1 MKKTWPFILLTMV
14 IKFVGTFLE
23 LLIPY
28 VLEYIIDVV
37 APTKSLKMVLVWGGV
52 MIVLAILCRLF
63 NKTANQRAVTSASK
77 NIYRLR
83 QDLFEKTIYL
93 SSDVIDKI
101 TLPSLISR
109 LTSDSYNILSFMQ
122 SSQTLGVRAPI
133 LLLGGFIVTF
143 SMDRGMAMILAVMAP
158 LIIAIVVFISR
169 KGIPLY
175 TSVQKKLDE
184 VVRIM
189 RENISGI
196 RVIKALGKEK
206 RESHHFEMA
215 DKDMEKSEIKAGFT
229 MALPTSIV
237 KVFMNIG
244 LVLVVIIGAVRVSE
258 GTMKPGVILA
268 FLSYFQMIMM
278 GVLTLNR
285 FFLMMSKANASSMRI
300 KDTMDSISSL
310 SITEEESGNEKAKEG
325 YIVFDDVSF
334 SYNVSSNAVSHIS
347 FSLERG
353 KTLGIIGGTGSGKST
368 IINLMM
374 RFYDPQKGNIFVDGK
389 NIKSYELPSLRR
401 HFGVVFQNDFIFH
414 DTISSNIKMGR
425 NISDEDMKKAAE
437 NAMAAEFIER
447 YEEGYEHY
455 SAIHGAAFSGGQKQR
470 LLISRALS
478 GDSPVIVLDDSSSA
492 LDYRTDSMVRKNIL
506 SNHKSKVLD
515 KRCDGLLYQMQRIQI
530 GPRYATPQHHRWMC
544 ATNFLL
550 LHDHHNTQYADFP
563 DFHLPL
569 PVFGCHEMTHSTVWH
584 TNPNTATDVQP
595 PLKPEKHQSHQH
607 SPLDSV
613 LV

>member
-1 MKKTWPFILLTMV
+1 MKFILSYMKKTWSFILLTMV
-14 IKFVGTFLE
+14 IKFIGTFLE

-175 TSVQKKLDE
+175 TTVQKKLDE

-334 SYNVSSNAVSHIS
+334 SYNGSSNAVSHIS

-492 LDYRTDSMVRKNIL
+492 LDYHTDSMVRKNIL
-506 SNHKSKVLD
+506 SNHKSSSLVIVAERVSAVMNADEILVLHN
-515 KRCDGLLYQMQRIQI
+515 GEII
-530 GPRYATPQHHRWMC
+530 GRGR
-544 ATNFLL
+544 
-550 LHDHHNTQYADFP
+550 HDHLMESCDEYRDIYQTQMGEAR
-563 DFHLPL
+563 
-569 PVFGCHEMTHSTVWH
+569 E
-584 TNPNTATDVQP
+584 
-595 PLKPEKHQSHQH
+595 
-607 SPLDSV
+607 
-613 LV
+613 

>member
-1 MKKTWPFILLTMV
+1 MKKTWSFILLTMV
-14 IKFVGTFLE
+14 IKFIGTFLE

-175 TSVQKKLDE
+175 TTVQKKLDE

-334 SYNVSSNAVSHIS
+334 SYNGSSNAVSHIS
-347 FSLERG
+347 FSLDRG

-506 SNHKSKVLD
+506 SNHKSSSLVIVAERVSAVMNADEILVLHNGEIID
-515 KRCDGLLYQMQRIQI
+515 RGR
-530 GPRYATPQHHRWMC
+530 
-544 ATNFLL
+544 
-550 LHDHHNTQYADFP
+550 HDHLMESCDEYRDIYQTQMGEAR
-563 DFHLPL
+563 
-569 PVFGCHEMTHSTVWH
+569 E
-584 TNPNTATDVQP
+584 
-595 PLKPEKHQSHQH
+595 
-607 SPLDSV
+607 
-613 LV
+613 

>member
-1 MKKTWPFILLTMV
+1 M
-14 IKFVGTFLE
+14 
-23 LLIPY
+23 
-28 VLEYIIDVV
+28 LEYIIDVV

-175 TSVQKKLDE
+175 TTVQKKLDE

-334 SYNVSSNAVSHIS
+334 SYNGSSNAVSHIS

-492 LDYRTDSMVRKNIL
+492 LDYHTDSMVRKNIL
-506 SNHKSKVLD
+506 SNHKSSSLVIVAERVSAVMNADEILVLHN
-515 KRCDGLLYQMQRIQI
+515 GEII
-530 GPRYATPQHHRWMC
+530 GRGR
-544 ATNFLL
+544 
-550 LHDHHNTQYADFP
+550 HDHLMESCDEYRDIYQTQMGEAR
-563 DFHLPL
+563 
-569 PVFGCHEMTHSTVWH
+569 E
-584 TNPNTATDVQP
+584 
-595 PLKPEKHQSHQH
+595 
-607 SPLDSV
+607 
-613 LV
+613 

>member
-1 MKKTWPFILLTMV
+1 MKKTWSFILLTMV
-14 IKFVGTFLE
+14 IKFIGTFLE

-93 SSDVIDKI
+93 SSDVIDNI

-175 TSVQKKLDE
+175 TTVQKKLDE

-310 SITEEESGNEKAKEG
+310 SIIEEESGNEKAKEG

-334 SYNVSSNAVSHIS
+334 SYNGSSNAVSHIS

-492 LDYRTDSMVRKNIL
+492 LDYHTDSMVRKNIL
-506 SNHKSKVLD
+506 SNHKSSSLVIVAERVSAVMNADEILVLHN
-515 KRCDGLLYQMQRIQI
+515 GEII
-530 GPRYATPQHHRWMC
+530 GRGR
-544 ATNFLL
+544 
-550 LHDHHNTQYADFP
+550 HDHLMESCDEYRDIYQTQMGEAR
-563 DFHLPL
+563 
-569 PVFGCHEMTHSTVWH
+569 E
-584 TNPNTATDVQP
+584 
-595 PLKPEKHQSHQH
+595 
-607 SPLDSV
+607 
-613 LV
+613 

>member
-1 MKKTWPFILLTMV
+1 MKKTWSFILLTMV
-14 IKFVGTFLE
+14 IKFIGTFLE

-175 TSVQKKLDE
+175 TTVQKKLDE

-206 RESHHFEMA
+206 REIHHFEMA

-334 SYNVSSNAVSHIS
+334 SYNGTSNAVSHIS

-506 SNHKSKVLD
+506 SNHKSSSLVIVAERVSAVMNADEILVLHN
-515 KRCDGLLYQMQRIQI
+515 GEII
-530 GPRYATPQHHRWMC
+530 GRGR
-544 ATNFLL
+544 
-550 LHDHHNTQYADFP
+550 HDHLMESCDEYRDIYQTQMGEAR
-563 DFHLPL
+563 
-569 PVFGCHEMTHSTVWH
+569 E
-584 TNPNTATDVQP
+584 
-595 PLKPEKHQSHQH
+595 
-607 SPLDSV
+607 
-613 LV
+613 

>member
-1 MKKTWPFILLTMV
+1 MKKTWSFILLTMV
-14 IKFVGTFLE
+14 IKFIGTFLE

-93 SSDVIDKI
+93 SSDVIDHI

-175 TSVQKKLDE
+175 TTVQKKLDE

-334 SYNVSSNAVSHIS
+334 SYNGSSNAVSHIS

-492 LDYRTDSMVRKNIL
+492 LDYHTDSMVRKNIL
-506 SNHKSKVLD
+506 SNHKSSSLVIVAERVSAVMNADEILVL
-515 KRCDGLLYQMQRIQI
+515 RNGEII
-530 GPRYATPQHHRWMC
+530 GRGR
-544 ATNFLL
+544 
-550 LHDHHNTQYADFP
+550 HDHLMESCDEYRDIYQTQMGEAR
-563 DFHLPL
+563 
-569 PVFGCHEMTHSTVWH
+569 E
-584 TNPNTATDVQP
+584 
-595 PLKPEKHQSHQH
+595 
-607 SPLDSV
+607 
-613 LV
+613 

>member
-1 MKKTWPFILLTMV
+1 MKKTWSFILLTMV
-14 IKFVGTFLE
+14 IKFIGTFLE

-93 SSDVIDKI
+93 SSDVIDHI

-175 TSVQKKLDE
+175 TTVQKKLDE

-206 RESHHFEMA
+206 RESQHFEMA

-334 SYNVSSNAVSHIS
+334 SYNGSSNAVSHIS

-506 SNHKSKVLD
+506 SNHKSSSLVIVAERVSAVMNADEILVLHN
-515 KRCDGLLYQMQRIQI
+515 GEII
-530 GPRYATPQHHRWMC
+530 GRGR
-544 ATNFLL
+544 
-550 LHDHHNTQYADFP
+550 HDHLMESCDEYRDIYQTQMGEAR
-563 DFHLPL
+563 
-569 PVFGCHEMTHSTVWH
+569 E
-584 TNPNTATDVQP
+584 
-595 PLKPEKHQSHQH
+595 
-607 SPLDSV
+607 
-613 LV
+613 

>member
-1 MKKTWPFILLTMV
+1 MKKTWSFILLTMV
-14 IKFVGTFLE
+14 IKFIGTFLE

-93 SSDVIDKI
+93 SSDVIDHI

-175 TSVQKKLDE
+175 TTVQKKLDE

-334 SYNVSSNAVSHIS
+334 SYNGSSNAVSHIS

-492 LDYRTDSMVRKNIL
+492 LDYHTDSMVRKNIL
-506 SNHKSKVLD
+506 SNHKSSSLVIVAERVSAVMNADEILVLHN
-515 KRCDGLLYQMQRIQI
+515 GEII
-530 GPRYATPQHHRWMC
+530 GRGR
-544 ATNFLL
+544 
-550 LHDHHNTQYADFP
+550 HDHLMESCDEYRDIYQTQMGEAR
-563 DFHLPL
+563 
-569 PVFGCHEMTHSTVWH
+569 E
-584 TNPNTATDVQP
+584 
-595 PLKPEKHQSHQH
+595 
-607 SPLDSV
+607 
-613 LV
+613 

>member
-1 MKKTWPFILLTMV
+1 MKKTWSFILLTMV
-14 IKFVGTFLE
+14 IKFIGTFLE

-175 TSVQKKLDE
+175 TTVQKKLDE

-334 SYNVSSNAVSHIS
+334 SYNGSSNAVSHIS

-492 LDYRTDSMVRKNIL
+492 LDYHTDSVVRKNIL
-506 SNHKSKVLD
+506 SNHKSSSLVIVAERVSAVMNADEILVLHN
-515 KRCDGLLYQMQRIQI
+515 GEII
-530 GPRYATPQHHRWMC
+530 GRGR
-544 ATNFLL
+544 
-550 LHDHHNTQYADFP
+550 HDHLMESCDEYRDIYQTQMGEAR
-563 DFHLPL
+563 
-569 PVFGCHEMTHSTVWH
+569 E
-584 TNPNTATDVQP
+584 
-595 PLKPEKHQSHQH
+595 
-607 SPLDSV
+607 
-613 LV
+613 

>member
-1 MKKTWPFILLTMV
+1 MKKTWSFILLTMV
-14 IKFVGTFLE
+14 IKFIGTFLE

-93 SSDVIDKI
+93 SSDIIDKI

-175 TSVQKKLDE
+175 TTVQKKLDE

-215 DKDMEKSEIKAGFT
+215 DKDMEKSEIKPGFT

-334 SYNVSSNAVSHIS
+334 SYNGSSNAVSHIS

-492 LDYRTDSMVRKNIL
+492 LDYHTDSMVRKNIL
-506 SNHKSKVLD
+506 SNHKSSSLVIVAERVSAVMNADEILVLHN
-515 KRCDGLLYQMQRIQI
+515 GEII
-530 GPRYATPQHHRWMC
+530 GRGR
-544 ATNFLL
+544 
-550 LHDHHNTQYADFP
+550 HDHLMESCDEYRDIYQTQMGEAR
-563 DFHLPL
+563 
-569 PVFGCHEMTHSTVWH
+569 E
-584 TNPNTATDVQP
+584 
-595 PLKPEKHQSHQH
+595 
-607 SPLDSV
+607 
-613 LV
+613 

>member
-1 MKKTWPFILLTMV
+1 MKKTWSFILLTMV
-14 IKFVGTFLE
+14 IKFIGTFLE

-93 SSDVIDKI
+93 SSDVIDHI

-334 SYNVSSNAVSHIS
+334 SYNGSSNAVSHIS

-506 SNHKSKVLD
+506 SNHKSSSLVIVAERVSAVMNADEILVLHN
-515 KRCDGLLYQMQRIQI
+515 GEII
-530 GPRYATPQHHRWMC
+530 GRGR
-544 ATNFLL
+544 
-550 LHDHHNTQYADFP
+550 HDHLIESCDEYRDIYQTQMGEAR
-563 DFHLPL
+563 
-569 PVFGCHEMTHSTVWH
+569 E
-584 TNPNTATDVQP
+584 
-595 PLKPEKHQSHQH
+595 
-607 SPLDSV
+607 
-613 LV
+613 

>member
-1 MKKTWPFILLTMV
+1 MKKTWSFILLTMV
-14 IKFVGTFLE
+14 IKFIGTFLE

-109 LTSDSYNILSFMQ
+109 LTSDSYKILSFMQ

-175 TSVQKKLDE
+175 TTVQKKLDE

-334 SYNVSSNAVSHIS
+334 SYNGSSNAVSHIS

-506 SNHKSKVLD
+506 SNHKSSSLVIVAERVSAVMNADEILVL
-515 KRCDGLLYQMQRIQI
+515 RNGEII
-530 GPRYATPQHHRWMC
+530 GRGR
-544 ATNFLL
+544 
-550 LHDHHNTQYADFP
+550 HDHLMESCDEYRDIYQTQMGEAR
-563 DFHLPL
+563 
-569 PVFGCHEMTHSTVWH
+569 E
-584 TNPNTATDVQP
+584 
-595 PLKPEKHQSHQH
+595 
-607 SPLDSV
+607 
-613 LV
+613 

>member
-1 MKKTWPFILLTMV
+1 MKKTWSFILLTMV

-93 SSDVIDKI
+93 SSDVIDHI

-175 TSVQKKLDE
+175 TTVQKKLDE

-206 RESHHFEMA
+206 REIHHFEMA

-334 SYNVSSNAVSHIS
+334 SYNGSSNAVSHIS

-506 SNHKSKVLD
+506 SNHKSSSLVIVAERVSAVMNADEILVLHN
-515 KRCDGLLYQMQRIQI
+515 GEII
-530 GPRYATPQHHRWMC
+530 GRGR
-544 ATNFLL
+544 
-550 LHDHHNTQYADFP
+550 HDHLMESCDEYRDIYQTQMGEAR
-563 DFHLPL
+563 
-569 PVFGCHEMTHSTVWH
+569 E
-584 TNPNTATDVQP
+584 
-595 PLKPEKHQSHQH
+595 
-607 SPLDSV
+607 
-613 LV
+613 

>member
-1 MKKTWPFILLTMV
+1 MKKTWSFILLTMV
-14 IKFVGTFLE
+14 SKFIGTFLE

-93 SSDVIDKI
+93 SSDVIDHI

-175 TSVQKKLDE
+175 TTVQKKLDE

-334 SYNVSSNAVSHIS
+334 SYNGSSNAVSHIS

-492 LDYRTDSMVRKNIL
+492 LDYHTDSMVRKNIL
-506 SNHKSKVLD
+506 SNHKSSSLVIVAERVSAVMNADEILVLHN
-515 KRCDGLLYQMQRIQI
+515 GEII
-530 GPRYATPQHHRWMC
+530 GRGR
-544 ATNFLL
+544 
-550 LHDHHNTQYADFP
+550 HDHLMESCDEYRDIYQTQMGEAR
-563 DFHLPL
+563 
-569 PVFGCHEMTHSTVWH
+569 E
-584 TNPNTATDVQP
+584 
-595 PLKPEKHQSHQH
+595 
-607 SPLDSV
+607 
-613 LV
+613 

>member
-1 MKKTWPFILLTMV
+1 MKKTWSFILLTMV
-14 IKFVGTFLE
+14 IKFIGTFLE

-93 SSDVIDKI
+93 SSDVIDHI

-206 RESHHFEMA
+206 REIHHFEMA

-229 MALPTSIV
+229 MALPASIV

-334 SYNVSSNAVSHIS
+334 SYNGSSNAVSHIS

-506 SNHKSKVLD
+506 SNHKSSSLVIVAERVSAVMNADEILVLHN
-515 KRCDGLLYQMQRIQI
+515 GEII
-530 GPRYATPQHHRWMC
+530 GRGR
-544 ATNFLL
+544 
-550 LHDHHNTQYADFP
+550 HDHLMESCDEYRDIYQTQMGEAR
-563 DFHLPL
+563 
-569 PVFGCHEMTHSTVWH
+569 E
-584 TNPNTATDVQP
+584 
-595 PLKPEKHQSHQH
+595 
-607 SPLDSV
+607 
-613 LV
+613 

>member
-1 MKKTWPFILLTMV
+1 MKKTWSFILLTMV

-93 SSDVIDKI
+93 SSDVIDHI

-334 SYNVSSNAVSHIS
+334 SYNGSSNAVSHVS

-437 NAMAAEFIER
+437 NAMASEFIER

-506 SNHKSKVLD
+506 SNHKSSSLVIVAERVSAVMNADEILVLHN
-515 KRCDGLLYQMQRIQI
+515 GEII
-530 GPRYATPQHHRWMC
+530 GRGR
-544 ATNFLL
+544 
-550 LHDHHNTQYADFP
+550 HDHLMESCDEYRDIYQTQMGEAR
-563 DFHLPL
+563 
-569 PVFGCHEMTHSTVWH
+569 E
-584 TNPNTATDVQP
+584 
-595 PLKPEKHQSHQH
+595 
-607 SPLDSV
+607 
-613 LV
+613 

>member
-1 MKKTWPFILLTMV
+1 MKKTWSFILLTMV
-14 IKFVGTFLE
+14 IKFIGTFLE

-93 SSDVIDKI
+93 SSDVIDHI

-175 TSVQKKLDE
+175 TTVQKKLDE

-196 RVIKALGKEK
+196 RGIKALGKEK

-334 SYNVSSNAVSHIS
+334 SYNGSSNAVSHIS

-492 LDYRTDSMVRKNIL
+492 LDYHTDSMVRKNIL
-506 SNHKSKVLD
+506 SNHKSSSLVIVAERVSAVMNADEILVLHN
-515 KRCDGLLYQMQRIQI
+515 GEII
-530 GPRYATPQHHRWMC
+530 GRGR
-544 ATNFLL
+544 
-550 LHDHHNTQYADFP
+550 HDHLMESCDEYRDIYQTQMGEAR
-563 DFHLPL
+563 
-569 PVFGCHEMTHSTVWH
+569 E
-584 TNPNTATDVQP
+584 
-595 PLKPEKHQSHQH
+595 
-607 SPLDSV
+607 
-613 LV
+613 

>member
-1 MKKTWPFILLTMV
+1 MKKTWSFILLTMV
-14 IKFVGTFLE
+14 IKFIGTFLE

-93 SSDVIDKI
+93 SSDVIDHI

-175 TSVQKKLDE
+175 TTVQKKLDE

-310 SITEEESGNEKAKEG
+310 SIIEEESGNEKAKEG

-334 SYNVSSNAVSHIS
+334 SYNGASNAVSHIS

-506 SNHKSKVLD
+506 SNHKSSSLVIVAERVSAVMNADEILVLHN
-515 KRCDGLLYQMQRIQI
+515 GEII
-530 GPRYATPQHHRWMC
+530 GRGR
-544 ATNFLL
+544 
-550 LHDHHNTQYADFP
+550 HDHLMESCDEYRDIYQTQMGEAR
-563 DFHLPL
+563 
-569 PVFGCHEMTHSTVWH
+569 E
-584 TNPNTATDVQP
+584 
-595 PLKPEKHQSHQH
+595 
-607 SPLDSV
+607 
-613 LV
+613 

>member
-1 MKKTWPFILLTMV
+1 MKKTWSFILLTMV
-14 IKFVGTFLE
+14 IKFIGTFLE

-122 SSQTLGVRAPI
+122 SSQTWGVRAPI
-133 LLLGGFIVTF
+133 RLLGGFSVTF

-175 TSVQKKLDE
+175 TTVQKKLDE

-334 SYNVSSNAVSHIS
+334 SYNGSSNAVSHIS

-506 SNHKSKVLD
+506 SNHKSSSLVIVAERVSAVMNADEILVLHN
-515 KRCDGLLYQMQRIQI
+515 GEII
-530 GPRYATPQHHRWMC
+530 GRGR
-544 ATNFLL
+544 
-550 LHDHHNTQYADFP
+550 HDHLMESCDEYRDIYQTQMGEAR
-563 DFHLPL
+563 
-569 PVFGCHEMTHSTVWH
+569 E
-584 TNPNTATDVQP
+584 
-595 PLKPEKHQSHQH
+595 
-607 SPLDSV
+607 
-613 LV
+613 

>member
-1 MKKTWPFILLTMV
+1 MKKTWSFILLTMV
-14 IKFVGTFLE
+14 IKFIGTFLE

-133 LLLGGFIVTF
+133 LLLGGFNVTF

-175 TSVQKKLDE
+175 TTVQKKLDE

-334 SYNVSSNAVSHIS
+334 SYNGSSNAVSHIS

-492 LDYRTDSMVRKNIL
+492 LDYHTDSMVRKNIL
-506 SNHKSKVLD
+506 SNHKSSSLVIVAERVSAVMNADEILVLHN
-515 KRCDGLLYQMQRIQI
+515 GEII
-530 GPRYATPQHHRWMC
+530 GRGR
-544 ATNFLL
+544 
-550 LHDHHNTQYADFP
+550 HDHLMESCDEYRDIYQTQMGEAR
-563 DFHLPL
+563 
-569 PVFGCHEMTHSTVWH
+569 E
-584 TNPNTATDVQP
+584 
-595 PLKPEKHQSHQH
+595 
-607 SPLDSV
+607 
-613 LV
+613 

>member
-1 MKKTWPFILLTMV
+1 MKKTWSFILLTMV
-14 IKFVGTFLE
+14 IKFIGTFLE

-93 SSDVIDKI
+93 SSDVIDHI

-175 TSVQKKLDE
+175 TTVQKKLDE

-206 RESHHFEMA
+206 REIHHFEMA

-334 SYNVSSNAVSHIS
+334 SYNGSSNAVSHIS

-506 SNHKSKVLD
+506 SNHKSSSLVIVAERVSAVMNADEILVLHN
-515 KRCDGLLYQMQRIQI
+515 GEII
-530 GPRYATPQHHRWMC
+530 GRGR
-544 ATNFLL
+544 
-550 LHDHHNTQYADFP
+550 HDHLMESCDEYRDIYQTQMGEAR
-563 DFHLPL
+563 
-569 PVFGCHEMTHSTVWH
+569 E
-584 TNPNTATDVQP
+584 
-595 PLKPEKHQSHQH
+595 
-607 SPLDSV
+607 
-613 LV
+613 

>member
-1 MKKTWPFILLTMV
+1 MKKTWSFILLTMV
-14 IKFVGTFLE
+14 IKFIGTFLE

-93 SSDVIDKI
+93 SSDVIDHI

-175 TSVQKKLDE
+175 TTVQKKLDE

-334 SYNVSSNAVSHIS
+334 SYNGSSNAVSHIS

-414 DTISSNIKMGR
+414 DTITSNIKMGR

-506 SNHKSKVLD
+506 SNHKSSSLVIVAERVSAVMNADEILVLHN
-515 KRCDGLLYQMQRIQI
+515 GEII
-530 GPRYATPQHHRWMC
+530 GRGR
-544 ATNFLL
+544 
-550 LHDHHNTQYADFP
+550 HDHLMESCDEYRDIYQTQMGEAR
-563 DFHLPL
+563 
-569 PVFGCHEMTHSTVWH
+569 E
-584 TNPNTATDVQP
+584 
-595 PLKPEKHQSHQH
+595 
-607 SPLDSV
+607 
-613 LV
+613 

>member
-1 MKKTWPFILLTMV
+1 MKKTWSFILLTMV
-14 IKFVGTFLE
+14 IKFIGTFLE

-93 SSDVIDKI
+93 SSDVIDHI

-175 TSVQKKLDE
+175 TTVQKKLDE

-229 MALPTSIV
+229 MALPASIV

-334 SYNVSSNAVSHIS
+334 SYNGSSNAVSHIS

-506 SNHKSKVLD
+506 SNHKSSSLVIVAERVSAVMNADEILVLHN
-515 KRCDGLLYQMQRIQI
+515 GEII
-530 GPRYATPQHHRWMC
+530 GRGR
-544 ATNFLL
+544 
-550 LHDHHNTQYADFP
+550 HDHLMESCDEYRDIYQTQMGEAR
-563 DFHLPL
+563 
-569 PVFGCHEMTHSTVWH
+569 E
-584 TNPNTATDVQP
+584 
-595 PLKPEKHQSHQH
+595 
-607 SPLDSV
+607 
-613 LV
+613 

>member
-1 MKKTWPFILLTMV
+1 MKKTWSFILLTMV
-14 IKFVGTFLE
+14 IKFIGTFLE

-175 TSVQKKLDE
+175 TTVQKKLDE

-506 SNHKSKVLD
+506 SNHKSSSLVIVAERVSAVMNADEILVLHN
-515 KRCDGLLYQMQRIQI
+515 GEII
-530 GPRYATPQHHRWMC
+530 GRGR
-544 ATNFLL
+544 
-550 LHDHHNTQYADFP
+550 HDHLMESCDEYRDIYQTQMGEAR
-563 DFHLPL
+563 
-569 PVFGCHEMTHSTVWH
+569 E
-584 TNPNTATDVQP
+584 
-595 PLKPEKHQSHQH
+595 
-607 SPLDSV
+607 
-613 LV
+613 

>member
-1 MKKTWPFILLTMV
+1 MKKTWSFILLTMV

-93 SSDVIDKI
+93 SSDVIDHI

-175 TSVQKKLDE
+175 TTVQKKLDE

-206 RESHHFEMA
+206 REIHHFEMA

-310 SITEEESGNEKAKEG
+310 SIIEEESGNEKAKEG

-334 SYNVSSNAVSHIS
+334 SYNGSSNAVSHIS

-492 LDYRTDSMVRKNIL
+492 LDYHTDSMVRKNIL
-506 SNHKSKVLD
+506 SNHKSSSLVIVAERVSAVMNADEILVLHN
-515 KRCDGLLYQMQRIQI
+515 GEII
-530 GPRYATPQHHRWMC
+530 GRGR
-544 ATNFLL
+544 
-550 LHDHHNTQYADFP
+550 HDHLMESCDEYRDIYQTQMGEAR
-563 DFHLPL
+563 
-569 PVFGCHEMTHSTVWH
+569 E
-584 TNPNTATDVQP
+584 
-595 PLKPEKHQSHQH
+595 
-607 SPLDSV
+607 
-613 LV
+613 

>member
-1 MKKTWPFILLTMV
+1 MKKTWSFILLTMV
-14 IKFVGTFLE
+14 IKFIGTFLE

-93 SSDVIDKI
+93 SSDVIDHI

-310 SITEEESGNEKAKEG
+310 SIIEEESGNEKAKEG

-334 SYNVSSNAVSHIS
+334 SYNGSSNAVSHIS

-506 SNHKSKVLD
+506 SNHKSSSLVIVAERVSAVMNADEILVL
-515 KRCDGLLYQMQRIQI
+515 RNGEII
-530 GPRYATPQHHRWMC
+530 GRGR
-544 ATNFLL
+544 
-550 LHDHHNTQYADFP
+550 HDHLMESCDEYRDIYQTQMGEAR
-563 DFHLPL
+563 
-569 PVFGCHEMTHSTVWH
+569 E
-584 TNPNTATDVQP
+584 
-595 PLKPEKHQSHQH
+595 
-607 SPLDSV
+607 
-613 LV
+613 

>member
-1 MKKTWPFILLTMV
+1 MKKTWSFILLTMV
-14 IKFVGTFLE
+14 IKFIGTFLE

-109 LTSDSYNILSFMQ
+109 LTSDSYTILSFMQ

-175 TSVQKKLDE
+175 TTVQKKLDE

-215 DKDMEKSEIKAGFT
+215 DKDMEKSEIKAGCT

-334 SYNVSSNAVSHIS
+334 SYNGSSNAVSHVS
-347 FSLERG
+347 FSLER
-353 KTLGIIGGTGSGKST
+353 GKST

-437 NAMAAEFIER
+437 NAMASEFIER

-506 SNHKSKVLD
+506 SNHKSSSLVIVAERVSAVMNADEILVLHN
-515 KRCDGLLYQMQRIQI
+515 GEII
-530 GPRYATPQHHRWMC
+530 GRGR
-544 ATNFLL
+544 
-550 LHDHHNTQYADFP
+550 HDHLMESCDEYRDIYQTQMGEAR
-563 DFHLPL
+563 
-569 PVFGCHEMTHSTVWH
+569 E
-584 TNPNTATDVQP
+584 
-595 PLKPEKHQSHQH
+595 
-607 SPLDSV
+607 
-613 LV
+613 

>member
-1 MKKTWPFILLTMV
+1 MKKTWSFILLTMV

-175 TSVQKKLDE
+175 TTVQKKLDE

-229 MALPTSIV
+229 VALPTSIV

-334 SYNVSSNAVSHIS
+334 SYNGSSNAVSHIS

-492 LDYRTDSMVRKNIL
+492 LDYHTDSMVRKNIL
-506 SNHKSKVLD
+506 SNHKSSSLVIVAERVSAVMNADEILVLHN
-515 KRCDGLLYQMQRIQI
+515 GEII
-530 GPRYATPQHHRWMC
+530 GRGR
-544 ATNFLL
+544 
-550 LHDHHNTQYADFP
+550 HDHLMESCDEYRDIYQTQMGEAR
-563 DFHLPL
+563 
-569 PVFGCHEMTHSTVWH
+569 E
-584 TNPNTATDVQP
+584 
-595 PLKPEKHQSHQH
+595 
-607 SPLDSV
+607 
-613 LV
+613 

>member
-1 MKKTWPFILLTMV
+1 MKKTWSFILLTMV
-14 IKFVGTFLE
+14 IKFIGTFLE

-175 TSVQKKLDE
+175 TTVQKKLDE

-189 RENISGI
+189 RENISGN

-206 RESHHFEMA
+206 REIHHFEMA

-334 SYNVSSNAVSHIS
+334 SYNGSSNAVSHIS

-492 LDYRTDSMVRKNIL
+492 LDYHTDSMVRKNIL
-506 SNHKSKVLD
+506 SNHKSSSLVIVAERVSAVMNADEILVLHN
-515 KRCDGLLYQMQRIQI
+515 GEII
-530 GPRYATPQHHRWMC
+530 GRGR
-544 ATNFLL
+544 
-550 LHDHHNTQYADFP
+550 HDHLMESCDEYRDIYQTQMGEAR
-563 DFHLPL
+563 
-569 PVFGCHEMTHSTVWH
+569 E
-584 TNPNTATDVQP
+584 
-595 PLKPEKHQSHQH
+595 
-607 SPLDSV
+607 
-613 LV
+613 

>member
-1 MKKTWPFILLTMV
+1 MKKTWSFILLTMV
-14 IKFVGTFLE
+14 IKFIGTFLE

-93 SSDVIDKI
+93 SSDVIDHI

-244 LVLVVIIGAVRVSE
+244 LVLVVIIGAIRVSE

-334 SYNVSSNAVSHIS
+334 SYDGASNAVSHIS

-506 SNHKSKVLD
+506 SNHKSSSLVIVAERVSAVMNADEILVLHN
-515 KRCDGLLYQMQRIQI
+515 GEII
-530 GPRYATPQHHRWMC
+530 GRGR
-544 ATNFLL
+544 
-550 LHDHHNTQYADFP
+550 HDHLMESCDEYRDIYQTQMGEAR
-563 DFHLPL
+563 
-569 PVFGCHEMTHSTVWH
+569 E
-584 TNPNTATDVQP
+584 
-595 PLKPEKHQSHQH
+595 
-607 SPLDSV
+607 
-613 LV
+613 

>member
-1 MKKTWPFILLTMV
+1 MKKTWSFILLTMV
-14 IKFVGTFLE
+14 IKFIGTFLE

-93 SSDVIDKI
+93 SSDVIDHI

-133 LLLGGFIVTF
+133 LLLGGFIVSF
-143 SMDRGMAMILAVMAP
+143 SMVRGMAMILAVMAP

-175 TSVQKKLDE
+175 TTVQKKLDE

-215 DKDMEKSEIKAGFT
+215 DKDMEKSQIKAGFT

-334 SYNVSSNAVSHIS
+334 SYNGSSNAVSHIS

-492 LDYRTDSMVRKNIL
+492 LDYHTDSMVRKNIL
-506 SNHKSKVLD
+506 SNHKSSSLVIVAERVSAVMNADEILVLHN
-515 KRCDGLLYQMQRIQI
+515 GEII
-530 GPRYATPQHHRWMC
+530 GRGR
-544 ATNFLL
+544 
-550 LHDHHNTQYADFP
+550 HDHLMESCDEYRDIYQTQMGEAR
-563 DFHLPL
+563 
-569 PVFGCHEMTHSTVWH
+569 E
-584 TNPNTATDVQP
+584 
-595 PLKPEKHQSHQH
+595 
-607 SPLDSV
+607 
-613 LV
+613 

>member
-1 MKKTWPFILLTMV
+1 MKKTWSFILLTMV

-175 TSVQKKLDE
+175 TTVQKKLDE

-334 SYNVSSNAVSHIS
+334 SYNGSSNAVSHIS

-492 LDYRTDSMVRKNIL
+492 LDYHTDSMVRKNIL
-506 SNHKSKVLD
+506 SNHKSSSLVIVAERVSAVMNADEILVLHN
-515 KRCDGLLYQMQRIQI
+515 GEII
-530 GPRYATPQHHRWMC
+530 GRGR
-544 ATNFLL
+544 
-550 LHDHHNTQYADFP
+550 HDHLMESCDEYRDIYQIQMGEAR
-563 DFHLPL
+563 
-569 PVFGCHEMTHSTVWH
+569 E
-584 TNPNTATDVQP
+584 
-595 PLKPEKHQSHQH
+595 
-607 SPLDSV
+607 
-613 LV
+613 

>member
-1 MKKTWPFILLTMV
+1 MKKTWSFILLTMV
-14 IKFVGTFLE
+14 IKFIGTFLE

-93 SSDVIDKI
+93 SSDVIDHI

-175 TSVQKKLDE
+175 TTVQKKLDE

-229 MALPTSIV
+229 MALRTSIV

-244 LVLVVIIGAVRVSE
+244 LVLVAIIGAVRVSE

-310 SITEEESGNEKAKEG
+310 SITGEESGNEKAKEG

-334 SYNVSSNAVSHIS
+334 SYNGSSNAVSHIS

-492 LDYRTDSMVRKNIL
+492 LDYHTDSMVRKNIL
-506 SNHKSKVLD
+506 SNHKSSSLVIVAERVSAVMNADEILVLHN
-515 KRCDGLLYQMQRIQI
+515 GEII
-530 GPRYATPQHHRWMC
+530 GRGR
-544 ATNFLL
+544 
-550 LHDHHNTQYADFP
+550 HDHLMESCDEYRDIYQTQMGEAS
-563 DFHLPL
+563 
-569 PVFGCHEMTHSTVWH
+569 E
-584 TNPNTATDVQP
+584 
-595 PLKPEKHQSHQH
+595 
-607 SPLDSV
+607 
-613 LV
+613 